1 MHLPEESN
9 NHNRLD
15 SLTHYTYKLF
25 LMSMPSSKKLEL
37 PRYFLNI
44 FTLPILNETEI
55 YIKLISR
62 LYYNKTLFKLYYYS
76 VVWISF
82 IEQNDFFNVLS
93 TNYSQNKTMCKDN
106 SHNLSKLW
114 ISVEKTLHYS
124 ALFDIIFVF

>member
-15 SLTHYTYKLF
+15 SLTHYTYKSF
-25 LMSMPSSKKLEL
+25 LMSMPCSKKLK
-37 PRYFLNI
+37 I
-44 FTLPILNETEI
+44 FTLFILNETNI
-55 YIKLISR
+55 NIKSTSS
-62 LYYNKTLFKLYYYS
+62 LYYNKIRFKLYYYS

-82 IEQNDFFNVLS
+82 MEQNDFFNALS
-93 TNYSQNKTMCKDN
+93 TNYSQNKTMCKDY